1 MDTRML
7 RKRISALDRSISILQ
22 DQLRVLEAEKAD
34 LATQLRRSTYPVET
48 LPPEI
53 TAQIFVHYIAALKEP
68 TICPALL
75 GVCRTWR
82 QAALG
87 TPGLWTNIVT
97 PSQHPQPDVLLQR
110 WVERTGPRIPL
121 DLCLRLLTTRR
132 TMELGLAVLG
142 AHASRWRRVSLR
154 IHMPLTLS
162 LTLGSGYGSWE
173 GLEEL
178 EVCTGPYGAAVP
190 GPGTGLFL
198 APRLRRV
205 RVDGYPATELVLPW
219 TQITSLTLRMQSL
232 AECLMVISQT
242 RQLEALHVS
251 LADRDTHHRPISLVL
266 PALRR
271 FKVRWD
277 GEPSILEYMT
287 LPQLTDLDIGV
298 HVDEVI
304 PLVTRSGCT
313 ITHLRLWNVEMDDDS
328 IYECLGALPGVTH
341 LVVGWTDMKYF
352 SKFLRILA
360 AASYHTEDPPVILLP
375 MLQSLVLENCEPA
388 LDLQSVLLLLDM
400 RCRQREGYAFPTAL
414 LRTFRATFRAEVYD
428 ADNDEDEDEHIKDS
442 ILAFKK
448 LIREGL
454 SLQLNMPRYWRS
466 NELNWHK
473 IEELTRL
480 D

>member
-53 TAQIFVHYIAALKEP
+53 TAQIFVHYIAALDEP
-68 TICPALL
+68 TLYPALL

-82 QAALG
+82 QVALG
-87 TPGLWTNIVT
+87 ILDLWNHIAV
-97 PSQHPQPDVLLQR
+97 PRHHPQPDALLQR
-110 WVERTGPRIPL
+110 WVERTGPQKPL
-121 DLCLRLLTTRR
+121 DLSLYLDTTLR
-132 TMELGLAVLG
+132 TMKPMLALLD

-154 IHMPLTLS
+154 IIMRSTFS
-162 LTLGSGYGSWE
+162 LALGSGSGSWE

-178 EVCTGPYGAAVP
+178 DILVHSQGAV
-190 GPGTGLFL
+190 GLSSVTGLFL

-205 RVDGYPATELVLPW
+205 RVDVFPAAEIVLPW
-219 TQITSLTLRMQSL
+219 NQITSLKLSLQSL
-232 AECLMVISQT
+232 AQCLMIISQT
-242 RQLEALHVS
+242 RQLEALDVS
-251 LADRDTHHRPISLVL
+251 LTDRDTRHRPISLVL

-271 FKVRWD
+271 LTIERDVV
-277 GEPSILEYMT
+277 PSILGYMI
-287 LPQLTDLDIGV
+287 LPQLTDLDVGG
-298 HVDEVI
+298 HVDGVI

-313 ITHLRLWNVEMDDDS
+313 ITHLRLSGMEMDDDP
-328 IYECLGALPGVTH
+328 IYACLGALPGVTH
-341 LVVGWTDMKYF
+341 LVVAWPYMELF
-352 SKFLRILA
+352 SEFLRILA
-360 AASYHTEDPPVILLP
+360 AASYDTEKPPVIPLP
-375 MLQSLVLENCEPA
+375 MLQSLVLENCEPT

-414 LRTFRATFRAEVYD
+414 LRTFRATFWAEEYD
-428 ADNDEDEDEHIKDS
+428 GYNREDEDKYIKDS

-448 LIREGL
+448 LMREGL
-454 SLQLNMPRYWRS
+454 SLQLDMPRYWRS
-466 NELNWHK
+466 HELNWHK
-473 IEELTRL
+473 IKELTQL